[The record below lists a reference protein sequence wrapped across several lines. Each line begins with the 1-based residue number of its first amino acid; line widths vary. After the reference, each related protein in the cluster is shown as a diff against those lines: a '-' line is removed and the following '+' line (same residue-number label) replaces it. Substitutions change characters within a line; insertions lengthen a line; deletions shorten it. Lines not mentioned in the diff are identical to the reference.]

1 MGVLS
6 SVFVRRRGD
15 LARPVSLR
23 LSLPMTAKNPS
34 IVKITRPSAAGILPR
49 KRLFR
54 LLDSGREYPIAWI
67 SGPPGSGKTALVAS
81 YLDARKLPCLWYQ
94 VDERDSDIATFFYYL
109 GIGVKKAS
117 PERGKRLPLFT
128 PEYALGMPVFARRYF
143 EDLYSGL
150 ETPFILV
157 LDNYQEAPVNSGFHE
172 MIKYGLELIP
182 EGINVFV
189 LSRKEPP
196 PEFSRLRANN
206 EMSFLGWEEIRL
218 TREETREMVRLKR
231 GRGVTEEILLR
242 LHKKTEG
249 WAAGLMLVVLGSR
262 IKKEDWDSIKEF
274 PTKEVF
280 DYFGMEIFQKIN
292 KETQEFFLKSA
303 FLPTMTVRV
312 AEKLTGIGTSEQI
325 LSDLGEN
332 HYFTEV
338 RSQSPPVYQ
347 YHPLFREFLL
357 SRARD
362 SYSGDEISGLQ
373 RSAALLLEESG
384 QDYDAVRLLG
394 DAQDWDNLIR
404 LILSRAHA
412 LMLQGRGKTLQEWI
426 GLIPEEILESQP
438 WLLYRLAVCKQ
449 QFSPGESIGHLFE
462 RVLRLFQSQENATG
476 TILAWIGILEFYLW
490 RDSKHLDYWIEWF
503 YKHIHNH
510 LPYPS
515 PEIEARVALYT
526 AISLSY
532 RWFQHPDT
540 RSWLERS
547 ISLSQEIGDDDL
559 RMLICMGAG
568 YYYQKI
574 GDLAKINL
582 VIREM
587 EEIAKSPSISHS
599 TLILSKVL
607 RASLYRFMT
616 GDQELHLKL
625 VNEGLEMSQTSG
637 IYTWDH
643 ILFSQRVAHC
653 LDQGDLAGAGEFLRR
668 MEPLIAS
675 RPRSA
680 FFYRFTSAQY
690 YALLGELRQAV
701 EHARI
706 GQKLIVE
713 IGYPFYEALSRL
725 QMAELL
731 HQTGENQK
739 ASEQLKI
746 VGELV
751 NQTESLI
758 LEYMYWMAKAQFA
771 LDKGEEA
778 SGLESLRKAMELGRE
793 QGYVRT
799 YSSWQPAVVVRLCAK
814 ALAEGI
820 EVEYV
825 QNLIRKLELLPDPLP
840 VEIDNWPWP
849 LKIYT
854 LGQFELERDGEPIRF
869 YGKVQHKPLAMLKA
883 LIVPGGKDQKEEQV
897 SDLLWPEADG
907 DAAHSSFKSNLF
919 RLRQLLEVENA
930 VKFQEGKAGLDPRY
944 CWVDAWAFEKLFDKV
959 EAGLKGKGETRR
971 DGKYETGNRGNGER
985 DKLKRQKGN
994 GDTGKRRHGEEDIM
1008 QLAEKA
1014 IGLYKG
1020 HFLPGDEE
1028 ETWTVSYRERLRNK
1042 FLRLIIKSG
1051 DYWQKNQQWEKAVE
1065 YYQKA
1070 LEVDD
1075 LAEEFYQ
1082 HLMICHQHLGQ
1093 NAEAIQAYRRCRDTL
1108 SAVLG
1113 IEPSPLT
1120 QKIYKE
1126 TTTKR

>member
-1 MGVLS
+1 
-6 SVFVRRRGD
+6 
-15 LARPVSLR
+15 
-23 LSLPMTAKNPS
+23 MTTKSAS

-81 YLDARKLPCLWYQ
+81 YLDSRKLPCLWYQ

-109 GIGVKKAS
+109 GMAVKEAS

-150 ETPFILV
+150 ATPFILV

-206 EMSFLGWEEIRL
+206 KMSFLGWEEIRL
-218 TREETREMVRLKR
+218 TRAETREMVRLKQ
-231 GRGVTEEILLR
+231 GKGVTDEILLR
-242 LHKKTEG
+242 LHKRTEG
-249 WAAGLMLVVLGSR
+249 WAAGLVLVLLGSR
-262 IKKEDWDSIKEF
+262 IKKQDWYSIKEF

-292 KETQEFFLKSA
+292 KETQEFLLKTA

-312 AEKLTGIGTSEQI
+312 AEKLTGISTSEQI

-338 RSQSPPVYQ
+338 RSQPPPVYQ

-362 SYSGDEISGLQ
+362 SYPGDEISGLQ

-384 QDYDAVRLLG
+384 QDYDAVRLFG

-412 LMLQGRGKTLQEWI
+412 LMVQGRGKTLQEWI

-449 QFSPGESIGHLFE
+449 QFSPSESIGHLFE
-462 RVLRLFQSQENATG
+462 RVLRLFQKQENAPG
-476 TILAWIGILEFYLW
+476 IFLAWIGILEFYLW

-503 YKHIHNH
+503 YDHIHNH

-515 PEIEARVALYT
+515 LKIEARVALYMT
-526 AISLSY
+526 ISLS
-532 RWFQHPDT
+532 RRRPQHPDT
-540 RSWLERS
+540 RRWLERS

-559 RMLICMGAG
+559 RMIIWLGAG
-568 YYYQKI
+568 SYYQRI

-587 EEIAKSPSISHS
+587 EEIAKSPSISPS
-599 TLILSKVL
+599 TLILSKVS
-607 RASLYRFMT
+607 RASLYRFTT
-616 GDQELHLKL
+616 GDQELPLKF
-625 VNEGLEMSQTSG
+625 VSEGLEMAQTSG
-637 IYTWDH
+637 IYTWNH
-643 ILFSQRVAHC
+643 MLFSAGAVSC
-653 LDQGDLAGAGEFLRR
+653 LDRGDLAGAGEFLRK
-668 MEPLIAS
+668 MEPLIGS

-680 FFYRFTSAQY
+680 FFYRFNSAQY
-690 YALLGELRQAV
+690 YALLGELLHAV

-706 GQKLIVE
+706 AQKLIIE
-713 IGYPFYEALSRL
+713 IGYPVHEALSHM

-746 VGELV
+746 AGELV
-751 NQTESLI
+751 NQTGSLI
-758 LEYMYWMAKAQFA
+758 LEYMYWMGKARVA

-799 YSSWQPAVVVRLCAK
+799 YSSWQPAVMARLCAK

-849 LKIYT
+849 LKIHT
-854 LGQFELERDGEPIRF
+854 LGQFELEKDGEPIRF

-883 LIVPGGKDQKEEQV
+883 LVAPGGKDQKEEQI

-907 DAAHSSFKSNLF
+907 DAAHSTFKSNLF
-919 RLRQLLEVENA
+919 RLRQLLGVENG
-930 VKFQEGKAGLDPRY
+930 VKFQEGKVGLDPRY
-944 CWVDAWAFEKLFDKV
+944 CWVDAWAFERIFDKV
-959 EAGLKGKGETRR
+959 EAGLKEKKKRRNGERRKIRNGET
-971 DGKYETGNRGNGER
+971 GNGER
-985 DKLKRQKGN
+985 
-994 GDTGKRRHGEEDIM
+994 
-1008 QLAEKA
+1008 
-1014 IGLYKG
+1014 
-1020 HFLPGDEE
+1020 
-1028 ETWTVSYRERLRNK
+1028 RN
-1042 FLRLIIKSG
+1042 
-1051 DYWQKNQQWEKAVE
+1051 
-1065 YYQKA
+1065 
-1070 LEVDD
+1070 
-1075 LAEEFYQ
+1075 
-1082 HLMICHQHLGQ
+1082 
-1093 NAEAIQAYRRCRDTL
+1093 
-1108 SAVLG
+1108 
-1113 IEPSPLT
+1113 
-1120 QKIYKE
+1120 
-1126 TTTKR
+1126 